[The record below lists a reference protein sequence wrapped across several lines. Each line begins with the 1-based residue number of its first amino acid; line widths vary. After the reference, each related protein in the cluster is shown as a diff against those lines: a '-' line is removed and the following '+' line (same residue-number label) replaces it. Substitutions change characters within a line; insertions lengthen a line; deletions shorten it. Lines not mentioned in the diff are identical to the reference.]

1 MVGTIEKTERLPLWS
16 LVSSHIGRRTFVRE
30 QIERGVPT
38 RIIQSMTGHK
48 SRKVFDMYYEVL
60 DKEKTLV
67 NDDLFLDYEENNTP
81 PKTSTNKP
89 PQKTPSPFSKEQ
101 KDKIEYLYNK
111 LKQNYVCDEYKDT
124 LQNIISGFITTIN
137 TTINFV

>member
-67 NDDLFLDYEENNTP
+67 NDDLFLDYKENNTP
-81 PKTSTNKP
+81 SKTSKKNLNKKSLP
-89 PQKTPSPFSKEQ
+89 HFPKNK
-101 KDKIEYLYNK
+101 KIK
-111 LKQNYVCDEYKDT
+111 
-124 LQNIISGFITTIN
+124 
-137 TTINFV
+137 